1 MLLLSFCFHFVL
13 EVSVS
18 VSVSSARMSAL
29 SEEEIDLEILEN
41 VEFAGARDSTE
52 VLRTNLSRCVICK
65 IGEIVPK
72 VQSKE
77 KDHLFVYGRNG
88 LRKVK
93 HEDSHCNFQV

>member
-13 EVSVS
+13 EVS

-72 VQSKE
+72 VRSKE